1 MEVRDTLEDTDGI
14 SLGLGDDAEA
24 HVLDL
29 GVSVPCLERL
39 GDVVTDTRIRRGDDE
54 DGAGEASDL
63 GRSSELDLSGLHGTQ
78 GLVNREAVSFGH
90 GVILRVAQPS

>member
-1 MEVRDTLEDTDGI
+1 MGVEVGNAHEDADGI

-39 GDVVTDTRIRRGDDE
+39 GDVVTDTRVGRGDDE
-54 DGAGEASDL
+54 DGAREASDL
-63 GRSSELDLSGLHGTQ
+63 GRSSELDLSSLHGT
-78 GLVNREAVSFGH
+78 
-90 GVILRVAQPS
+90 